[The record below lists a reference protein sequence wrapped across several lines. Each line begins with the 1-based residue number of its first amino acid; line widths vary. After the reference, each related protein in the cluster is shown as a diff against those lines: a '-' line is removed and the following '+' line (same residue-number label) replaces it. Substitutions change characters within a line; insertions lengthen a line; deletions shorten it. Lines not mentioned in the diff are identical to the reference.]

1 VIDDLPPLRD
11 SPILEV
17 AVRFAI
23 SFEREQAVPL
33 TPPNIITLFRI
44 ATAPVL
50 IWILM
55 YTGPAASWAAAGVF
69 FVATVSDYFD
79 GYLAR
84 SYDSVS
90 TLGKFLDP
98 MADKLIVM
106 TALIM
111 LTGMARM
118 PHVPAWMVVVLVSRE
133 IMVTGL
139 RAVAAAE
146 GLIVAAEE
154 LGKYKMA
161 VQSIAIH
168 GLLIHYTY
176 FHVDFFAA
184 GMFVLWIAMAVSV
197 WSGID
202 YYVRVLKALRPKP
215 LAAAGKRA
223 VI

>member
-1 VIDDLPPLRD
+1 
-11 SPILEV
+11 
-17 AVRFAI
+17 
-23 SFEREQAVPL
+23 VPL
-33 TPPNIITLFRI
+33 TPPNIVTLFRI
-44 ATAPVL
+44 ATAPLL
-50 IWILM
+50 IWIMM

-111 LTGMARM
+111 LTGMART
-118 PHVPAWMVVVLVSRE
+118 PHVPAWIVVVLVSRE

-161 VQSIAIH
+161 IQSIAIH

-176 FHVDFFAA
+176 LHVDFFAG

-197 WSGID
+197 WSGVD
-202 YYVRVLKALRPKP
+202 YYVRVLKVLRPKP
-215 LAAAGKRA
+215 IAAAGKRA
-223 VI
+223 VV

>member
-1 VIDDLPPLRD
+1 MRRATKNESETSAAQFRTVEAGKL
-11 SPILEV
+11 
-17 AVRFAI
+17 
-23 SFEREQAVPL
+23 VPM
-33 TPPNIITLFRI
+33 TPPNIVTLFRI
-44 ATAPVL
+44 ATAPFL

-55 YTGPAASWAAAGVF
+55 YTGPAASWAAVGVF
-69 FVATVSDYFD
+69 FIATVSDYFD

-84 SYDSVS
+84 SYDAV
-90 TLGKFLDP
+90 TTIGKFLDP

-154 LGKYKMA
+154 LGKYKM
-161 VQSIAIH
+161 VLQSIAIH

-184 GMFVLWIAMAVSV
+184 GMFILWIAMAVSV
-197 WSGID
+197 WSGVD
-202 YYVRVLKALRPKP
+202 YYVRVLKELRPKP
-215 LAAAGKRA
+215 VAPTVKRA

>member
-1 VIDDLPPLRD
+1 M
-11 SPILEV
+11 
-17 AVRFAI
+17 
-23 SFEREQAVPL
+23 
-33 TPPNIITLFRI
+33 TPPNIVTLFRI
-44 ATAPVL
+44 ALAPIL
-50 IWILM
+50 LWLLM
-55 YTGPAASWAAAGVF
+55 YTSPEASWAAAGVF
-69 FVATVSDYFD
+69 FAATISDYFD

-84 SYDSVS
+84 GYGYVT

-98 MADKLIVM
+98 MADKLVVT

-111 LTGMARM
+111 LAGMART
-118 PHVPAWMVVVLVSRE
+118 PHVPAWMVVVLVTRE

-154 LGKYKMA
+154 LGKYKMSLQA
-161 VQSIAIH
+161 IAIQ

-184 GMFVLWIAMAVSV
+184 GMFVLWLAMGVSV
-197 WSGID
+197 WSGVD
-202 YYVRVLKALRPKP
+202 YYVRVLVALRPKP
-215 LAAAGKRA
+215 IAAPSKRK

>member
-1 VIDDLPPLRD
+1 M
-11 SPILEV
+11 
-17 AVRFAI
+17 
-23 SFEREQAVPL
+23 PL
-33 TPPNIITLFRI
+33 TPPNLVTLFRI

-50 IWILM
+50 IWLLM
-55 YTGPAASWAAAGVF
+55 YTGPAASFAAAGVF
-69 FVATVSDYFD
+69 FVATISDFFD

-84 SYDSVS
+84 SYNSVS

-98 MADKLIVM
+98 MADKLVVM

-133 IMVTGL
+133 TLVTGL

-146 GLIVAAEE
+146 GLIVGAEE

-161 VQSIAIH
+161 LQSIAIH

-176 FHVDFFAA
+176 LHIDFFAA

-202 YYVRVLKALRPKP
+202 YYVRVLRVLQRKP
-215 LAAAGKRA
+215 MAPAAKRA

>member
-1 VIDDLPPLRD
+1 M
-11 SPILEV
+11 
-17 AVRFAI
+17 
-23 SFEREQAVPL
+23 
-33 TPPNIITLFRI
+33 TPPNIVTLFRI
-44 ATAPVL
+44 ATAPFL
-50 IWILM
+50 IWIMM
-55 YTGPAASWAAAGVF
+55 YTSPAASWLAAGVF
-69 FVATVSDYFD
+69 FVATISDFFD

-84 SYDSVS
+84 SYDAVS

-118 PHVPAWMVVVLVSRE
+118 PHVPAWMVIVLVSRE

-154 LGKYKMA
+154 LGKYKM
-161 VQSIAIH
+161 VLQSIAIH

-176 FHVDFFAA
+176 LHVDCFAV
-184 GMFVLWIAMAVSV
+184 GMFILWIAMAVSM

-202 YYVRVLKALRPKP
+202 YYVRVVRE
-215 LAAAGKRA
+215 
-223 VI
+223 